1 MSGIVTEPDTGLIFV
16 ELSHEWGHYTPPTPG
31 FRDIQVF
38 RAATH
43 AAHGVLTQRIVT
55 AMHHGTHLNAPAHL
69 AQGGA
74 GAGELPLGTFFGQGV
89 VLPVPKGEWQYV
101 EPADL
106 EAACLSTGLEVGA
119 GDIVLLN
126 TGWHRKFA
134 DDMEYFGHGPGLSPA
149 AARWLAD
156 RGAKLVGVDTAS
168 VDHPLAT
175 SFAQAHRGLGP
186 YVPELPRR
194 YRARTG
200 REVAADF
207 PDWNPAHRLLA
218 GAGIPT
224 IENVGGSV
232 AAVTGLRC
240 AFMAFPW
247 RFPEGD
253 GCPVRVVAVVD
264 PEQEFRIPAGTPR

>member
-31 FRDIQVF
+31 FSDIQVY
-38 RAATH
+38 RVATH
-43 AAHGVLTQRIVT
+43 ATHGVLTQRIVT
-55 AMHHGTHLNAPAHL
+55 AMHHGTHLNAPAHM

-74 GAGELPLGTFFGQGV
+74 GVGELPLPTFFGRGI
-89 VLPVPKGEWQYV
+89 VLPVPKGEWEYV
-101 EPADL
+101 RPADL
-106 EAACLSTGLEVGA
+106 EAACLAAGLDVGV
-119 GDIVLLN
+119 GDIVVLN
-126 TGWHRKFA
+126 TGWHQKFA
-134 DDMEYFGHGPGLSPA
+134 DDMEYFGHGPGLTEEA
-149 AARWLAD
+149 AWWLAG
-156 RGAKLVGVDTAS
+156 RGVKLVGVDTAS

-175 SFAQAHRGLGP
+175 SLAQAHRGLGP

-194 YRARTG
+194 YRGRTG

-218 GAGIPT
+218 RAGIPT

-240 AFMAFPW
+240 AFHAYPW
-247 RFPEGD
+247 PWPEAD
-253 GCPVRVVAVVD
+253 ACVIRLVAILD
-264 PEQEFRIPAGTPR
+264 PSGEYRLERGGG

>member
-1 MSGIVTEPDTGLIFV
+1 MSGIVSEPATGLIFV

-31 FRDIQVF
+31 FRDIQVS

-43 AAHGVLTQRIVT
+43 AAHGVLTQRVVT
-55 AMHHGTHLNAPAHL
+55 AMHHGTHLNAPVHL

-74 GAGELPLGTFFGQGV
+74 GAGELPLGTFFGPGV
-89 VLPVPKGEWQYV
+89 VLPVPKGEWEYV
-101 EPADL
+101 EPSDL
-106 EAACLSTGLEVGA
+106 EAACQGTGLEVGA

-126 TGWHRKFA
+126 TGWHRRFA

-149 AARWLAD
+149 AAGWLAD
-156 RGAKLVGVDTAS
+156 RGVKLVGVDTAS

-186 YVPELPRR
+186 HIPELPRR

-200 REVAADF
+200 REASADF

-218 GAGIPT
+218 RAGIPT
-224 IENVGGSV
+224 VENVGGSV

-240 AFMAFPW
+240 AFHAYPW
-247 RFPEGD
+247 PWPEAD
-253 GCPVRVVAVVD
+253 ACVIRLIAILD
-264 PEQEFRIPAGTPR
+264 PSGEYRLERGGS